1 MTKLLEFVSAECFDK
16 VINHLFVR
24 ENVFQ
29 IHIVINY
36 LISYLMMLNVNVFD
50 SFIMLRVFDEC
61 DNVLIIIKNN
71 NRLK

>member
-1 MTKLLEFVSAECFDK
+1 MTKLLEFVPAECFDK

-29 IHIVINY
+29 IHIIVRY
-36 LISYLMMLNVNVFD
+36 LIAYLMMLNVNVLD
-50 SFIMLRVFDEC
+50 SFIMLKILNKN
-61 DNVLIIIKNN
+61 DNVLIISEDN